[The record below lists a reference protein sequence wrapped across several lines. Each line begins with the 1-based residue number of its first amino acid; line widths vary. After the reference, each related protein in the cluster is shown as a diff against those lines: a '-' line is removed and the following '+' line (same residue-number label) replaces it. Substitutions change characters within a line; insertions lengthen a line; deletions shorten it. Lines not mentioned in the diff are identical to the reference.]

1 LHGQQAYF
9 FPIFPDN
16 SVPYCNEG
24 IRLRPTVA
32 RYAVTSKSPVY
43 LTETI
48 LLAEKIHAALV
59 SLSNASSVF
68 TGCDKLGKPMQ
79 GNIHAHVFCE
89 SNKGLGKGNGGEIT
103 HTTIYAPMGFEPNDQ
118 KALEDLSEVWG
129 ENGLEIYVILLG
141 LGQPQDFGGPDHG
154 NAQCPLLSKSQIWVS
169 RTPFLPTRY
178 PKVTRAGAAKVDAAG
193 LQIGSPEHEI
203 RRLLKLE
210 HLPEPILADPIPYT
224 IVGQLQTGWSSFRRL
239 RCSGRGRRAGNCGY
253 GFRIEFSQPVQGPIA
268 IGYGAHFG
276 LGLFVPLDEHCIQ
289 DMQCNKRE

>member
-1 LHGQQAYF
+1 M
-9 FPIFPDN
+9 
-16 SVPYCNEG
+16 
-24 IRLRPTVA
+24 RPTVA

-59 SLSNASSVF
+59 SHSNASSVF

-79 GNIHAHVFCE
+79 GNRHAHIFCE
-89 SNKGLGKGNGGEIT
+89 SNQGLGKGSRGEIT
-103 HTTIYAPMGFEPNDQ
+103 HTTVYAPMGFELNDQ

-169 RTPFLPTRY
+169 RTPFVPTRY
-178 PKVTRAGAAKVDAAG
+178 PKVTRAGAAKVDDDG

-203 RRLLKLE
+203 RRLLKLDG
-210 HLPEPILADPIPYT
+210 LPEPFVVEPVKGTCLGGREVPWHAF
-224 IVGQLQTGWSSFRRL
+224 LRR
-239 RCSGRGRRAGNCGY
+239 RSKGNGRRAGDAGY
-253 GFRIEFSQPVQGPIA
+253 GFRVEFPEAVQGPVA
-268 IGYGAHFG
+268 VGYGAHFG
-276 LGLFVPLDEHCIQ
+276 MGGFVVVDDSTSCFHKIPDDNDRGE
-289 DMQCNKRE
+289 